1 MEDGEAAGLVRHGEI
16 DEGAVLRCPCRAAA
30 RPVDVAEQIIDST
43 VEIDSLMMV
52 DTEIEELGRDARGE
66 FIDQGGDLVDDHL
79 DIRIRHGNGHLEIG
93 TQRLGDSRSLDLE
106 DDLTIVIGYSHILIH
121 GESS

>member
-30 RPVDVAEQIIDST
+30 RPVEQSVDLA
-43 VEIDSLMMV
+43 VEIDSLVVV
-52 DTEIEELGRDARGE
+52 DTEVEELGRDARGE
-66 FIDQGGDLVDDHL
+66 FFDQGGDLVGDHL
-79 DIRIRHGNGHLEIG
+79 DILIRHGNGHLEIG

-106 DDLTIVIGYSHILIH
+106 DDLVIVIGYSHILIH